1 MYEFD
6 IEEIKDAIQTLSD
19 KEKLE
24 YLSDKETEILSI
36 IEELQGYAHEI
47 TALKDEIEDA
57 QTQTFRDE
65 VQKALK
71 ASGYDIPWDNNGNLS
86 MKLGEATVT
95 IMVTT
100 EDINVFFKSDSHQ
113 RTYCELIANL
123 LPEFKQDGN
132 FFSLKCSDEEVM
144 GKVVTTVDAI
154 TNASIE

>member
-36 IEELQGYAHEI
+36 IEELQGYADEI
-47 TALKDEIEDA
+47 SALKDEIEDA
-57 QTQTFRDE
+57 QMQTIKDE

-71 ASGYDIPWDNNGNLS
+71 ASGYDIPWENNGNLS

-95 IMVTT
+95 IMLTT
-100 EDINVFFKSDSHQ
+100 EGINVFFKSESHQ
-113 RTYCELIANL
+113 LTYRELIAKL

-132 FFSLKCSDEEVM
+132 FFSLKCEE
-144 GKVVTTVDAI
+144 GEITDKVVGLVNEI
-154 TNASIE
+154 NNARNQ